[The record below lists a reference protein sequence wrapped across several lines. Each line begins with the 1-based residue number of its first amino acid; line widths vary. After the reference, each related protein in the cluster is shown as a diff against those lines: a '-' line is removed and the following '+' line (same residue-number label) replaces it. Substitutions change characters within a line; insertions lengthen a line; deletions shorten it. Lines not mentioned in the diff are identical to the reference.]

1 MKLNPK
7 PVEVMS
13 PKKSVASPMKS
24 PKKPVA
30 SPPKKQQSIAN
41 LYKSQPP
48 VRATTPKPLWKRSKS
63 ALCIGIGYSRS
74 TAVAIG

>member
-7 PVEVMS
+7 PEEAMS

-30 SPPKKQQSIAN
+30 SPPKKQQSIAS
-41 LYKSQPP
+41 LYKSQLP
-48 VRATTPKPLWKRSKS
+48 VWVMTPKPLWKR
-63 ALCIGIGYSRS
+63 
-74 TAVAIG
+74 